1 VRSQQF
7 AEGDASSYDFG
18 QTVLDVSPVDAATV
32 RVALAST
39 SLQAPDKGPKGNTC
53 DNWTLEYTMV
63 QSGVSSWLIDATQ
76 PLVIRSLD

>member
-1 VRSQQF
+1 
-7 AEGDASSYDFG
+7 
-18 QTVLDVSPVDAATV
+18 VLDVSPVDAATV

-76 PLVIRSLD
+76 PLVIRLLD